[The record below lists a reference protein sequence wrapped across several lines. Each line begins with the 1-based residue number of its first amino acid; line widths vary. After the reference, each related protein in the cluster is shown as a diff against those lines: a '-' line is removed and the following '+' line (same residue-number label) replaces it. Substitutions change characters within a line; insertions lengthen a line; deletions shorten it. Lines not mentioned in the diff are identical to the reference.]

1 MSDIL
6 AMQTSSKCVLH
17 VVINYKELK
26 MWRWSCLHVSIFW
39 GPVVHESW
47 PLQRTLGRC
56 QLQGL
61 SLTGMTKSLSFSH
74 FPLIFPSFTVKC
86 VYINCAWSHALKITL
101 VKNLNFFFKLS
112 CNIVLIW
119 LGHFTRGISWF
130 FAQFHTWLVLSLSAS
145 NDFFLHHFTPGLFRY
160 SLHTMSF
167 TLFHTWPISC
177 LADPEVLWLW
187 GRRMPGRGQVC
198 RPAGG
203 RTQIF
208 NAKGQ
213 VWGILCRVHSGTYFI
228 LILM

>member
-1 MSDIL
+1 MCNSCGDKL
-6 AMQTSSKCVLH
+6 
-17 VVINYKELK
+17 
-26 MWRWSCLHVSIFW
+26 WRWSCLHVSIFG

-101 VKNLNFFFKLS
+101 VKNFQKNLY
-112 CNIVLIW
+112 
-119 LGHFTRGISWF
+119 
-130 FAQFHTWLVLSLSAS
+130 FHTILYQYGLVISLAVSH
-145 NDFFLHHFTPGLFRY
+145 DFLHSFTPGLFCY
-160 SLHTMSF
+160 FLHPMIF

-177 LADPEVLWLW
+177 FADPEVLWLW

-198 RPAGG
+198 GPAGG

>member
-1 MSDIL
+1 
-6 AMQTSSKCVLH
+6 
-17 VVINYKELK
+17 

-47 PLQRTLGRC
+47 PLQRTLGGC

-74 FPLIFPSFTVKC
+74 SPLIFPSFTVKC

-101 VKNLNFFFKLS
+101 VKNFLKF
-112 CNIVLIW
+112 W
-119 LGHFTRGISWF
+119 Y
-130 FAQFHTWLVLSLSAS
+130 FHTILYQYGLVISLDVSH
-145 NDFFLHHFTPGLFRY
+145 DFLHSFTPGLFCY
-160 SLHTMSF
+160 SLHPMIF

-177 LADPEVLWLW
+177 FADPEVLWLW

-198 RPAGG
+198 GPAGG

>member
-1 MSDIL
+1 MCNSCGDKL
-6 AMQTSSKCVLH
+6 
-17 VVINYKELK
+17 
-26 MWRWSCLHVSIFW
+26 WRWSCLHVSIFW

-74 FPLIFPSFTVKC
+74 FPLVFPSYTVKC

-101 VKNLNFFFKLS
+101 VKNFLKF
-112 CNIVLIW
+112 W
-119 LGHFTRGISWF
+119 Y
-130 FAQFHTWLVLSLSAS
+130 FHTILYQYGLVISLAVFH
-145 NDFFLHHFTPGLFRY
+145 DFLHSFTPGLLCY
-160 SLHTMSF
+160 SLHPMIF

-177 LADPEVLWLW
+177 FADPEVLWLW

-198 RPAGG
+198 GPAGG

>member
-39 GPVVHESW
+39 GPVVYESW

-101 VKNLNFFFKLS
+101 VKNFQKNLY
-112 CNIVLIW
+112 
-119 LGHFTRGISWF
+119 
-130 FAQFHTWLVLSLSAS
+130 FHTILYQYGLVISLAVSH
-145 NDFFLHHFTPGLFRY
+145 DFLHSFTPGLFCY
-160 SLHTMSF
+160 SLHPMIF

-177 LADPEVLWLW
+177 FADPEVLWLW

>member
-1 MSDIL
+1 
-6 AMQTSSKCVLH
+6 
-17 VVINYKELK
+17 

-101 VKNLNFFFKLS
+101 VKNFLKF
-112 CNIVLIW
+112 W
-119 LGHFTRGISWF
+119 Y
-130 FAQFHTWLVLSLSAS
+130 FHTILYQYGLVISLTVSH
-145 NDFFLHHFTPGLFRY
+145 DFLHSFTPGLLCY
-160 SLHTMSF
+160 SLHPMIF

-177 LADPEVLWLW
+177 FADPEVLWLW

-198 RPAGG
+198 GPAGG

>member
-1 MSDIL
+1 MCNSCGDKL
-6 AMQTSSKCVLH
+6 
-17 VVINYKELK
+17 
-26 MWRWSCLHVSIFW
+26 WRWSCLHVSIFG

-86 VYINCAWSHALKITL
+86 VYCAWSHALKITL
-101 VKNLNFFFKLS
+101 VKNFQKNLY
-112 CNIVLIW
+112 
-119 LGHFTRGISWF
+119 
-130 FAQFHTWLVLSLSAS
+130 FHTILYQYGLVISLAVSH
-145 NDFFLHHFTPGLFRY
+145 DFLHSFTPGLFCY
-160 SLHTMSF
+160 SLHPMIF

-177 LADPEVLWLW
+177 FADPEVLWLW

-198 RPAGG
+198 GPAGG

>member
-1 MSDIL
+1 
-6 AMQTSSKCVLH
+6 
-17 VVINYKELK
+17 

-101 VKNLNFFFKLS
+101 VKNFKIFS
-112 CNIVLIW
+112 Y
-119 LGHFTRGISWF
+119 
-130 FAQFHTWLVLSLSAS
+130 FHTILYQYGLVISLAVSH
-145 NDFFLHHFTPGLFRY
+145 DFLHSFTPGLFCY
-160 SLHTMSF
+160 FLHPMIF

-177 LADPEVLWLW
+177 FADPEVLWLW

>member
-6 AMQTSSKCVLH
+6 AMQTSSKCVIH
-17 VVINYKELK
+17 VVINCGDGHAY
-26 MWRWSCLHVSIFW
+26 MCLFFW
-39 GPVVHESW
+39 GLLVHESW

-74 FPLIFPSFTVKC
+74 FSLIFPSFTVKF

-101 VKNLNFFFKLS
+101 VKNFKFFLY
-112 CNIVLIW
+112 
-119 LGHFTRGISWF
+119 
-130 FAQFHTWLVLSLSAS
+130 FHTILYQYGLVISLAVSH
-145 NDFFLHHFTPGLFRY
+145 DFLHSFTPGLFCY
-160 SLHTMSF
+160 FLHPMIF

-177 LADPEVLWLW
+177 FADPEVLWLW

-198 RPAGG
+198 GPAGG

>member
-1 MSDIL
+1 MCNSCGDKL
-6 AMQTSSKCVLH
+6 
-17 VVINYKELK
+17 
-26 MWRWSCLHVSIFW
+26 WRWSCLHVSIFG

-74 FPLIFPSFTVKC
+74 FPLFFLSFTVKC
-86 VYINCAWSHALKITL
+86 VYIYCAWSHALKITL
-101 VKNLNFFFKLS
+101 VKNFFKF
-112 CNIVLIW
+112 W
-119 LGHFTRGISWF
+119 Y
-130 FAQFHTWLVLSLSAS
+130 FHTILYQYGLVISLAVFHDFLHSFTPGLFCHSAS
-145 NDFFLHHFTPGLFRY
+145 NDFFCFISHLACFATLCILWV
-160 SLHTMSF
+160 S
-167 TLFHTWPISC
+167 LFHTWPISYF
-177 LADPEVLWLW
+177 ADPEVLWLW

-198 RPAGG
+198 GPAGG